1 MVLSAEI
8 IFYQP
13 GEIRATL
20 ILGEHHLS
28 MLPYFTYR
36 NKEKADL
43 NYQAKRNPHPFSG
56 HVQEQHPINIC

>member
-1 MVLSAEI
+1 MVLWAEI

-20 ILGEHHLS
+20 VLGEHHLS

-36 NKEKADL
+36 NKEKAGL
-43 NYQAKRNPHPFSG
+43 NYQVKRNPRPSSG
-56 HVQEQHPINIC
+56 HV

>member
-1 MVLSAEI
+1 MALSAEI

-43 NYQAKRNPHPFSG
+43 NYQAKRNPHPSSG